1 MSENIT
7 NTISGNTPAET
18 LEKTNSLLETF
29 LRFFKSCLGIS
40 EDEEIEMQIL
50 TDARTEKNESEK
62 EYRETVVNSLE
73 EIKEYVEVSVS
84 SNGIESVSGNG
95 FTVSGNLPNDEFYDS
110 MTSYMETSIKNDEET
125 LDYIKSISA
134 VSILIMCCCG
144 FILGNVIA
152 LNFSR
157 WWKHG

>member
-50 TDARTEKNESEK
+50 TDARIEKNESEK

-84 SNGIESVSGNG
+84 SNGIES
-95 FTVSGNLPNDEFYDS
+95 VSGNLPNDEFYDS